1 MLRVESMVVLL
12 AVTYGAAALP
22 ECLPRCI
29 GADLAGVDLSSLAL
43 ANANLTGADLTGAHM
58 AGTNLSRAT
67 LTGADLTYAYL
78 DGADLTRAHMANATL
93 RARLGGHERRR
104 LAPLPRRPV
113 AQLHGHHAQQSGYMV
128 AQKA

>member
-1 MLRVESMVVLL
+1 M
-12 AVTYGAAALP
+12 P
-22 ECLPRCI
+22 
-29 GADLAGVDLSSLAL
+29 
-43 ANANLTGADLTGAHM
+43 
-58 AGTNLSRAT
+58 GTNLSRAT